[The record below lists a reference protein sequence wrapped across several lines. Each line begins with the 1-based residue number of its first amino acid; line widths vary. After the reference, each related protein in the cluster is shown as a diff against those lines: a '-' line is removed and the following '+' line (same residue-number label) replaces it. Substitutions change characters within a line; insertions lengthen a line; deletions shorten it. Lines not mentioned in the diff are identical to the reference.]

1 MQQLILNPAILFLI
15 LLIFVIIYFILFSI
29 TSRQKIRLKFD
40 ELFIML
46 FLAIVSSA
54 IVPPFKYLNPT
65 SLGIAD
71 LRFTS
76 LTFVAQVVLYPAIFF
91 LLRGRLSNI
100 YPIFKALLKDPFL
113 CGLLIMTVLSAF
125 WSQTPGFTLKY
136 SIILTAF
143 SMLAASV
150 AMRYDIRSIA
160 RMLRW
165 TGTAI
170 SGCGTFVSLFMPSIG
185 RLEPGGWNGI
195 LAHKNAF
202 SCWIA
207 LTACLWF
214 LQAITDR
221 SKRWYSLLLSV
232 ACFIAMMC
240 AGSGAARV
248 LFVVT
253 LGVLIFSKLLQRL
266 DFRKTFTALL
276 FAITMAIP
284 AVLSAWANKESIL
297 GALGKDATLTGRTE
311 FWPQVLDA
319 IWQQPIV
326 GYGYQG
332 FWQQWRGADNPAA
345 RIINP
350 NGFVPPHSHNG
361 FLEIVLA
368 LGAIGI
374 VLFVC
379 SLSIHITR
387 ICALVPYI
395 SQAES
400 GTILAILIFI
410 LISNFSEAGL
420 WAIDHRTF
428 LYVLLSVRL
437 PLELK
442 SIRSI
447 DYQSENIGYSSTS

>member
-1 MQQLILNPAILFLI
+1 MQQLILNPAILLLI
-15 LLIFVIIYFILFSI
+15 LSIFIIIYFILFSI
-29 TSRQKIRLKFD
+29 TKRQKIRLKFD

-46 FLAIVSSA
+46 FLAIVSGT

-71 LRFTS
+71 LKFTS
-76 LTFVAQVVLYPAIFF
+76 LTFIAQVVLYPAVFF
-91 LLRGRLSNI
+91 LLRGRLRDI
-100 YPIFKALLKDPFL
+100 YPIFKALLKSPFL
-113 CGLLIMTVLSAF
+113 CGLLLITVLSAF

-136 SIILTAF
+136 SLILLGL
-143 SMLAASV
+143 SVLATSV
-150 AMRYDIRSIA
+150 AMRYDIFAIA
-160 RMLRW
+160 RILRW

-170 SGCGTFVSLFMPSIG
+170 SGCGTFASLFVPSIG
-185 RLEPGGWNGI
+185 RLEAAGWNGI
-195 LAHKNAF
+195 LSHKNGF

-214 LQAITDR
+214 LQAVTDR
-221 SKRWYSLLLSV
+221 SKRWYSLILSI

-253 LGVLIFSKLLQRL
+253 MGVLIFSKLLQRL

-276 FAITMAIP
+276 FAIIMAIP
-284 AVLSAWANKESIL
+284 SFLFVWANKQYIL

-311 FWPQVLDA
+311 FWPQVIEA

-332 FWQQWRGADNPAA
+332 FWQAWRGADNPAA

-374 VLFVC
+374 VLFAC
-379 SLSIHITR
+379 SLLIDITR
-387 ICALVPYI
+387 ICALVPYL

-410 LISNFSEAGL
+410 TISNFSEAGL
-420 WAIDHRTF
+420 WGIGHHTF
-428 LYVLLSVRL
+428 LYVFLSVRL

-442 SIRSI
+442 NIKSI
-447 DYQSENIGYSSTS
+447 DYRTENIGYSSTI